1 MSEERCCRQ
10 LPGQTDA
17 SDSRK
22 AQGCEIG
29 TLEQSDVDGVCDLK
43 ILYIQSNLGNMNIHT
58 GLMAVLQAVIYI
70 IIPTPT
76 SVGYAYVI
84 CHRLDTM

>member
-1 MSEERCCRQ
+1 MFYFEFLFKLQCIYQ
-10 LPGQTDA
+10 L
-17 SDSRK
+17 
-22 AQGCEIG
+22 I
-29 TLEQSDVDGVCDLK
+29 
-43 ILYIQSNLGNMNIHT
+43 ILIIIMKLSITFDKQNIYLANMNIHT

>member
-1 MSEERCCRQ
+1 
-10 LPGQTDA
+10 
-17 SDSRK
+17 
-22 AQGCEIG
+22 
-29 TLEQSDVDGVCDLK
+29 
-43 ILYIQSNLGNMNIHT
+43 
-58 GLMAVLQAVIYI
+58 MAVLQAVIYI